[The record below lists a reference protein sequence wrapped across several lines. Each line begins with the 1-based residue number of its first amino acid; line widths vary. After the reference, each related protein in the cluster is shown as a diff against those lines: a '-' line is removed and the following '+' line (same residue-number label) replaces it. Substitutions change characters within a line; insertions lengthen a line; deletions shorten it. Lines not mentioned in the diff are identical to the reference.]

1 MYSWALN
8 TRWAVT
14 EKESKNLS
22 FFCYLSLKGKG
33 RGLMLQAVNI
43 KTIKCTRHHISSTD
57 LCEDGCRRHLLS
69 KMSER
74 KKRECCTIS
83 DLTRHQIMRRIKSKN
98 RCCHLLNPLLP
109 QFSVDKKSFTSILLC
124 IFHVLAPP
132 SSSPFN
138 FQFPGSIP
146 QPCPPPPA
154 PPSSSP
160 SHSPSP
166 SNPPSLPSIFLHA
179 SGFNKIQILSI
190 LPT

>member
-1 MYSWALN
+1 
-8 TRWAVT
+8 
-14 EKESKNLS
+14 
-22 FFCYLSLKGKG
+22 
-33 RGLMLQAVNI
+33 
-43 KTIKCTRHHISSTD
+43 
-57 LCEDGCRRHLLS
+57 
-69 KMSER
+69 MSER

-160 SHSPSP
+160 SHSTSP
-166 SNPPSLPSIFLHA
+166 SNPPSLPSNFLHA

-190 LPT
+190 LPTWKFQTSQLCISLNFSARTLIYLQPSQYYSTNFQIGFDSVD

>member
-43 KTIKCTRHHISSTD
+43 KTIKCTRHHILSTD
-57 LCEDGCRRHLLS
+57 ICEDGCRRHLLS

-83 DLTRHQIMRRIKSKN
+83 DWTRHQNMRRIKTKN
-98 RCCHLLNPLLP
+98 RKE
-109 QFSVDKKSFTSILLC
+109 F
-124 IFHVLAPP
+124 
-132 SSSPFN
+132 
-138 FQFPGSIP
+138 
-146 QPCPPPPA
+146 
-154 PPSSSP
+154 
-160 SHSPSP
+160 
-166 SNPPSLPSIFLHA
+166 
-179 SGFNKIQILSI
+179 
-190 LPT
+190 